1 MTAWRGLLWK
11 DTRLILP
18 WFLGGLALILLFDV
32 WVTLTVDSPNARFG
46 LSLFPLFSHFFYY
59 PLYLMITLRVEGK
72 QMHQWLHNPHPAW
85 QLLLSKT
92 GIGFPLMVFSL
103 GVSGLYPSFVL
114 ITHDFF
120 QIHSVL
126 DPVSLWM
133 DVGSF
138 LIGIVGYSLNLGI
151 ILLLLWSIY
160 RWLHTWWGKWTW
172 VPLAGGFIAILYG
185 FSQIMK
191 TALYDTLFRWGATW
205 PQFHSIPESQPSAP
219 GLYTGELLLNM
230 LLLALFFFLSGR
242 ILDRRME
249 V

>member
-1 MTAWRGLLWK
+1 
-11 DTRLILP
+11 
-18 WFLGGLALILLFDV
+18 
-32 WVTLTVDSPNARFG
+32 
-46 LSLFPLFSHFFYY
+46 
-59 PLYLMITLRVEGK
+59 
-72 QMHQWLHNPHPAW
+72 
-85 QLLLSKT
+85 
-92 GIGFPLMVFSL
+92 
-103 GVSGLYPSFVL
+103 
-114 ITHDFF
+114 HDFF
-120 QIHSVL
+120 QILSVL
-126 DPVSLWM
+126 DPVSLCM

-191 TALYDTLFRWGATW
+191 TALYDTLFRWGTTW